1 VVEDGAVDGY
11 TSSSYGDAFADVYD
25 EWYADL
31 ADRDATVDVVA
42 ALTPPGGRVLEL
54 GVGTGRLAIPL
65 AATVGDRA
73 ATVVGLDASAAML
86 DRLAAHDVAALVD
99 ARHGDMVD
107 DLPPG
112 PFDVVL
118 VAYNTLFNLLTASRQ
133 EQCLAAVGRQL
144 ADAGLLLVEA
154 FVPEEH
160 PARRDDVAVRSMSVG
175 EVVLSVSSA
184 TSDQRVDGH
193 YISISEAGGVRL
205 RPWAIRWCT
214 PDQLDDMARRAGLAP
229 VGRWASFT
237 GEPFDAHSARHVSA
251 YAVAGQH
258 EEAST
263 RVRKVLG

>member
-31 ADRDATVDVVA
+31 SDRDATVDVVA
-42 ALTPPGGRVLEL
+42 ALTPAAGRVLEL
-54 GVGTGRLAIPL
+54 GVGTGRLAIPIATAL
-65 AATVGDRA
+65 RDRGATVI
-73 ATVVGLDASAAML
+73 GLDASAAML
-86 DRLAAHDVAALVD
+86 DRLADRDVAALVD
-99 ARHGDMVD
+99 ARQGDMVE

-118 VAYNTLFNLLTASRQ
+118 VAYNTLFNLLTAPRQ

-144 ADAGLLLVEA
+144 ADGGVLLAEA

-160 PARRDDVAVRSMSVG
+160 PTRQDELALRSMRVD
-175 EVVLSVSSA
+175 EVVLSVSRA
-184 TSDQRVDGH
+184 TSDQRVEGQ

-214 PDQLDDMARRAGLAP
+214 PDQLDDMARRGGLAP

-237 GEPFDAHSARHVSA
+237 GEPFDEHSARHVTA
-251 YAVAGQH
+251 YAVADRH
-258 EEAST
+258 EEASAL
-263 RVRKVLG
+263 VRKVLG